1 MSGGKSLFASRESD
15 LDAWITCTTSKRDQ
29 LSCMLQFLHLN
40 QSASKCDIA
49 SGRLTITFHRQKDC
63 LTEESQSI
71 VRTPLHTSKEV
82 YSNKEEESERQNQGG
97 DRVATK
103 PYTHATKEQ
112 LTLHST

>member
-1 MSGGKSLFASRESD
+1 
-15 LDAWITCTTSKRDQ
+15 
-29 LSCMLQFLHLN
+29 
-40 QSASKCDIA
+40 
-49 SGRLTITFHRQKDC
+49 
-63 LTEESQSI
+63 